1 LGGIAITDIKEDLLY
16 TKTHEWIRVQEDE
29 VTVGVTDY
37 AQEQLTDIVFV
48 EDLPEIGDEVEAGD
62 AICVLNSVK
71 AASETYTPI
80 GGEVLEVNAALE
92 DEPELI
98 NTSPYEDGWLL
109 KLKVSD
115 VDTSEFM
122 TSEAYREFLE
132 TVDK

>member
-1 LGGIAITDIKEDLLY
+1 LGYKTIALNRPTIT
-16 TKTHEWIRVQEDE
+16 TTSTQ
-29 VTVGVTDY
+29 
-37 AQEQLTDIVFV
+37 
-48 EDLPEIGDEVEAGD
+48 
-62 AICVLNSVK
+62 
-71 AASETYTPI
+71 
-80 GGEVLEVNAALE
+80 
-92 DEPELI
+92 PELI